1 VSNVFESALNDA
13 AASWNRRTT
22 LAAAAFAVA
31 ALAPAV
37 VGEARIADFA
47 GGLYLAVAATGLAFT
62 VGTGGLPSLAQ
73 GAFVACGAVTAAHL
87 LAAGVPTWLAALA
100 GAVAGG
106 LAGQLTGVLFVRLP
120 GAGIAAATWVVSWLV
135 SLGLTSIT
143 WFVGGAQGLVVTGGP
158 SPAEHYELALSLT
171 GLAALGYASLGR
183 APVGLRLQA
192 ARDREAA
199 AVGLAIPVARV
210 RRLAFGASGAAA
222 GLAGALGAQLAG
234 VADPSQYGPYLSFKL
249 FVVVLVGG
257 AFAPLGPAVGVL
269 VLGVLSIAADAVGSV
284 EHVAAARSHT
294 LLQAIMLLGVV
305 SLGWDGILKPARRRW
320 TAGRASDGAPGSGSL
335 VARGLTKRYGA
346 VTAAEDVSLTLPP
359 GTLTAL
365 VGPNGS
371 GKTTV
376 LRMLAGVVRP
386 DAGRVEHGGV
396 ARTLQATAVFPSL
409 TALEHLLVAGAG
421 RRRYRGLL
429 RSLLRT
435 PKARAEESSFVAE
448 AQSIAARFELPP
460 AVVAGELPVS
470 DQRILM
476 LAAASATGAPT
487 LLVDEP
493 TAGASVLDADRIA
506 AALAALRDEGRG
518 LLVVEHN
525 LGVVRRVA
533 TRILALEGG
542 RVIADSDPATI
553 DL

>member
-1 VSNVFESALNDA
+1 M
-13 AASWNRRTT
+13 
-22 LAAAAFAVA
+22 
-31 ALAPAV
+31 
-37 VGEARIADFA
+37 
-47 GGLYLAVAATGLAFT
+47 
-62 VGTGGLPSLAQ
+62 
-73 GAFVACGAVTAAHL
+73 ACGAVTAAHL

-100 GAVAGG
+100 GAAAGG

-120 GAGIAAATWVVSWLV
+120 SAGLAAATWVVSWLV

-158 SPAEHYELALSLT
+158 SPAQHYELALALT
-171 GLAALGYASLGR
+171 CLAAFAYAALTR
-183 APVGLRLQA
+183 APAGLRLQA

-199 AVGLAIPVARV
+199 AVGLAVPVARV
-210 RRLAFGASGAAA
+210 RTAAFGASGVAA

-269 VLGVLSIAADAVGSV
+269 VLGLLSLAADAVGSL

-320 TAGRASDGAPGSGSL
+320 TAGRAAERAPGSGSL

-346 VTAAEDVSLTLPP
+346 VSAAEDVWLTLPA

-376 LRMLAGVVRP
+376 LRMLAGVVQP
-386 DAGRVEHGGV
+386 DAGLVEHEGV

-409 TALEHLLVAGAG
+409 TAIEHLLAAGAG
-421 RRRYRGLL
+421 RRRYGGLI

-448 AQSIAARFELPP
+448 AEAIAARFGLPP
-460 AVVAGELPVS
+460 DVVAGELPVS

-493 TAGASVLDADRIA
+493 TAGASVIDADRIA
-506 AALAALRDEGRG
+506 SALAALRDDGRG

-533 TRILALEGG
+533 NRVVALEGG
-542 RVIADSDPATI
+542 RVVADGDPATMP
-553 DL
+553 L

>member
-1 VSNVFESALNDA
+1 MSDVFATALADIA
-13 AASWNRRTT
+13 VAWNRRTT
-22 LAAAAFAVA
+22 LAAAAFVLA

-37 VGEARIADFA
+37 VGEARIADLA
-47 GGLYLAVAATGLAFT
+47 SGLYLAVAATGLAFA

-87 LAAGVPTWLAALA
+87 LAAGVPTWLAATA
-100 GAVAGG
+100 GAAAGGVAGQATG
-106 LAGQLTGVLFVRLP
+106 LVLVRLP
-120 GAGIAAATWVVSWLV
+120 RPGIAAATWILAWLV

-143 WFVGGAQGLVVTGGP
+143 WFVGGSQGLIVTSGP
-158 SPAEHYELALSLT
+158 SPAQHYELALGLT
-171 GLAALGYASLGR
+171 CLAALASAALAR
-183 APVGLRLQA
+183 APAGLRLQA
-192 ARDREAA
+192 TRDREAA
-199 AVGLAIPVARV
+199 AVGLAIPVAHV
-210 RRLAFGASGAAA
+210 RSLAFGVSGVAA

-234 VADPSQYGPYLSFKL
+234 VADPSQYDPYLSFKL

-257 AFAPLGPAVGVL
+257 ALAPLGPAVGVV
-269 VLGVLSIAADAVGSV
+269 VLGVLSVAADAVGSL

-320 TAGRASDGAPGSGSL
+320 ATGRSAGDTPESASL

-346 VTAAEDVSLTLPP
+346 VTAAEDVWLTLPP

-386 DAGRVEHGGV
+386 DAGRVEHAGV

-409 TALEHLLVAGAG
+409 TALEHLLAAGAG
-421 RRRYRGLL
+421 RRRFGNLL

-435 PKARAEESSFVAE
+435 PKARAEESRFVAE
-448 AQSIAARFELPP
+448 AHAIAERFGLPADVP
-460 AVVAGELPVS
+460 AGELPVT

-476 LAAASATGAPT
+476 LAAAAATGAPT

-493 TAGASVLDADRIA
+493 TAGSSVLEAERIA
-506 AALAALRDEGRG
+506 GVLATLRDEGRG

-525 LGVVRRVA
+525 LAVVRRVA
-533 TRILALEGG
+533 NRVLALEGG
-542 RVIADSDPATI
+542 RVVAEGDPATI
-553 DL
+553 EL

>member
-1 VSNVFESALNDA
+1 VSNVFAEALDDA
-13 AASWNRRTT
+13 AAAWSRRTT
-22 LAAAAFAVA
+22 LTAAAFVVA
-31 ALAPAV
+31 AFAPIF
-37 VGEARIADFA
+37 VGEARIADLA
-47 GGLYLAVAATGLAFT
+47 GGLYLAVAAIGLAFA

-100 GAVAGG
+100 GAAAGG

-120 GAGIAAATWVVSWLV
+120 SAGLAAATWVVSWLV

-158 SPAEHYELALSLT
+158 SPAQHYELALALT
-171 GLAALGYASLGR
+171 CLAAFAYAALTR
-183 APVGLRLQA
+183 APAGLRLQA

-199 AVGLAIPVARV
+199 AVGLAVPVARV
-210 RRLAFGASGAAA
+210 RTAAFGASGVAA

-269 VLGVLSIAADAVGSV
+269 VLGLLSLAADAVGAL

-320 TAGRASDGAPGSGSL
+320 TAGREADRAPGSGSL

-346 VTAAEDVSLTLPP
+346 VSAAEDVWLTLPA

-376 LRMLAGVVRP
+376 LRMLAGVVQP
-386 DAGRVEHGGV
+386 DAGLVEHEGV

-409 TALEHLLVAGAG
+409 TAIEHLLAAGAG
-421 RRRYRGLL
+421 RRRYGGLI

-448 AQSIAARFELPP
+448 AEAIAARFGLPP
-460 AVVAGELPVS
+460 DVVAGELPVS

-493 TAGASVLDADRIA
+493 TAGASVIDADRIA
-506 AALAALRDEGRG
+506 SALAALRDDGRG

-533 TRILALEGG
+533 NRVVALEGG
-542 RVIADSDPATI
+542 RVVADGDPATMP
-553 DL
+553 L

>member
-1 VSNVFESALNDA
+1 VSNVFAEALDDA
-13 AASWNRRTT
+13 AAAWSRRTT
-22 LAAAAFAVA
+22 LTAAAFVVA
-31 ALAPAV
+31 AFGPIF
-37 VGEARIADFA
+37 VGEARIADLA
-47 GGLYLAVAATGLAFT
+47 GGLYLAVAAIGLAFA

-100 GAVAGG
+100 GAAAGG
-106 LAGQLTGVLFVRLP
+106 LGGQLTGLLFVRLP
-120 GAGIAAATWVVSWLV
+120 SAGLAAATWVVSWLV

-158 SPAEHYELALSLT
+158 SPAQHYELALALT
-171 GLAALGYASLGR
+171 CLAALAYAALTR
-183 APVGLRLQA
+183 APAGLRLQA

-199 AVGLAIPVARV
+199 AVGLAVPVARV
-210 RRLAFGASGAAA
+210 RTAAFGASGVAA

-269 VLGVLSIAADAVGSV
+269 VLGLLSLAADAVGSL

-320 TAGRASDGAPGSGSL
+320 TAGRAADRAPGSGSL

-346 VTAAEDVSLTLPP
+346 VSAAEDVWLTLPA

-376 LRMLAGVVRP
+376 LRMLAGVVQP
-386 DAGRVEHGGV
+386 DAGLVEHEGV

-409 TALEHLLVAGAG
+409 TAIEHLLAAGAG
-421 RRRYRGLL
+421 RRRYGGLI

-448 AQSIAARFELPP
+448 AEAIAARFGLPP
-460 AVVAGELPVS
+460 DVVAGELPVS

-493 TAGASVLDADRIA
+493 TAGASVIDADRIA
-506 AALAALRDEGRG
+506 AALAALRDDGRG

-533 TRILALEGG
+533 NRVVALEGG
-542 RVIADSDPATI
+542 RVVADGDPATMP
-553 DL
+553 L

>member
-1 VSNVFESALNDA
+1 VSNVFAEALDDA
-13 AASWNRRTT
+13 AAAWSRRTT
-22 LAAAAFAVA
+22 LTAAAFVVA
-31 ALAPAV
+31 AFAPIF
-37 VGEARIADFA
+37 VGEARIADLA
-47 GGLYLAVAATGLAFT
+47 GGLYLAVAAIGLAFA

-87 LAAGVPTWLAALA
+87 LAAAVPTWLAALA
-100 GAVAGG
+100 GAAAGG

-120 GAGIAAATWVVSWLV
+120 SAGLAAATWVVSWLV

-158 SPAEHYELALSLT
+158 SPAQHYELALALT
-171 GLAALGYASLGR
+171 CLAAFAYAALTR
-183 APVGLRLQA
+183 APAGLRLQA

-199 AVGLAIPVARV
+199 AVGLAVPVARV
-210 RRLAFGASGAAA
+210 RTAAFGASGVAA

-257 AFAPLGPAVGVL
+257 AFAPLGPAVGLL
-269 VLGVLSIAADAVGSV
+269 VLGLLSLAADAVGAL

-320 TAGRASDGAPGSGSL
+320 TAGRAADRAPGSGSL

-346 VTAAEDVSLTLPP
+346 VSAAEDVWLTLPA

-376 LRMLAGVVRP
+376 LRMLAGVVQP
-386 DAGRVEHGGV
+386 DAGLVEHEGV

-409 TALEHLLVAGAG
+409 TAIEHLLAAGAG
-421 RRRYRGLL
+421 RRRYGGLI

-448 AQSIAARFELPP
+448 AEAIAARFGLPP
-460 AVVAGELPVS
+460 DVVAGELPVS

-493 TAGASVLDADRIA
+493 TAGASVIDADRIA
-506 AALAALRDEGRG
+506 SALAALRDDGRG

-533 TRILALEGG
+533 NRVVALEGG
-542 RVIADSDPATI
+542 RVVADGDPATMP
-553 DL
+553 L

>member
-1 VSNVFESALNDA
+1 VSNVFAEALDDA
-13 AASWNRRTT
+13 AAAWSRRTT
-22 LAAAAFAVA
+22 LTAAAFVVA
-31 ALAPAV
+31 AFAPIF
-37 VGEARIADFA
+37 VGEARIADLA
-47 GGLYLAVAATGLAFT
+47 GGLYLAVAAIGLAFA

-100 GAVAGG
+100 GAAAGG

-120 GAGIAAATWVVSWLV
+120 SAGLAAATWVVSWLV

-158 SPAEHYELALSLT
+158 SPAQHYELALALT
-171 GLAALGYASLGR
+171 CLAAFAYAALTR
-183 APVGLRLQA
+183 APAGLRLQA

-199 AVGLAIPVARV
+199 AVGLAVPVARV
-210 RRLAFGASGAAA
+210 RSAAFGASGVAA

-269 VLGVLSIAADAVGSV
+269 VLGLLSLAADAVGSL

-320 TAGRASDGAPGSGSL
+320 TAGRAAARAPGSGSL

-346 VTAAEDVSLTLPP
+346 VSAAEDVWLTLPA

-376 LRMLAGVVRP
+376 LRMLAGVVQP
-386 DAGRVEHGGV
+386 DAGLVEHEGV

-409 TALEHLLVAGAG
+409 TAIEHLLAAGAG
-421 RRRYRGLL
+421 RRRYGGLI

-448 AQSIAARFELPP
+448 AEAIAARFGLPP
-460 AVVAGELPVS
+460 DVVAGELPVS

-493 TAGASVLDADRIA
+493 TAGASVIDADRIA
-506 AALAALRDEGRG
+506 AALAALRDDGRG

-533 TRILALEGG
+533 NRVVALEGG
-542 RVIADSDPATI
+542 RVVADGDPATMP
-553 DL
+553 L

>member
-1 VSNVFESALNDA
+1 VSNVFAEALDDA
-13 AASWNRRTT
+13 AAAWSRRTT
-22 LAAAAFAVA
+22 LTAAAFVVA
-31 ALAPAV
+31 AFAPIF
-37 VGEARIADFA
+37 VGEARIADLA
-47 GGLYLAVAATGLAFT
+47 GGLYLAVAAIGLAFA

-100 GAVAGG
+100 GAAAGG

-120 GAGIAAATWVVSWLV
+120 SAGLAAATWVVSWLV

-158 SPAEHYELALSLT
+158 SPAQHYELALALT
-171 GLAALGYASLGR
+171 CLAAFAYAALTR
-183 APVGLRLQA
+183 APAGLRLQA

-199 AVGLAIPVARV
+199 AVGLAVPVARV
-210 RRLAFGASGAAA
+210 RTAAFGASGVAA

-269 VLGVLSIAADAVGSV
+269 VLGLLSLAADAVGSL

-320 TAGRASDGAPGSGSL
+320 TAGRAADRAPGSGSL

-346 VTAAEDVSLTLPP
+346 VSAAEDVWLTLPA

-376 LRMLAGVVRP
+376 LRMLAGVVQP
-386 DAGRVEHGGV
+386 DAGLVEHEGV

-409 TALEHLLVAGAG
+409 TAIEHLLAAGAG
-421 RRRYRGLL
+421 RRRYGGLI

-448 AQSIAARFELPP
+448 AEAIAARFGLPP
-460 AVVAGELPVS
+460 DVVAGELPVS

-493 TAGASVLDADRIA
+493 TAGASVIDADRIA
-506 AALAALRDEGRG
+506 SALAALRDDGRG

-533 TRILALEGG
+533 NRVVALEGG
-542 RVIADSDPATI
+542 RVVADGDPATMP
-553 DL
+553 L